1 MNKNPQEPNIE
12 QERANSDY
20 CVFQELDDGG
30 GQQFKKIQSVC
41 VILPIYNEADN
52 ISFVSKDIL
61 SKLLENSYNAHILF
75 VNDGSK
81 DNSLRIV
88 KHLCSQNPRIHYISF
103 SRNFGKEAALMA
115 GLQECRDHYDAIAY
129 MDSDGQHTVDDLLML
144 IQHTENTG
152 CDLTCGARADRNYQN
167 GLQRFLSNSFYRC
180 FHFLT
185 NQSIEKGVGD
195 FNVMRSKVV
204 LALCEFKER
213 DLFMK
218 GIISWIGFRREIVNI
233 HIVDRKGGVSK
244 SSTLRMVKL
253 AVSAIM
259 SFSSWPLRLWSFVG
273 FFSSF
278 LSFLYL
284 CFIIFQ
290 KIHFGINIPGYA
302 TIIVILLGLG
312 GIQLLSVG
320 IIGEY
325 ISRMYES
332 SQNRPRYIIDE
343 RSS

>member
-1 MNKNPQEPNIE
+1 MNNNTRNFNVD
-12 QERANSDY
+12 QERDVSNDCA
-20 CVFQELDDGG
+20 FQTLDGVDLL
-30 GQQFKKIQSVC
+30 QFKKIQSIC
-41 VILPIYNEADN
+41 VILPIYNEEEN

-61 SKLLENSYNAHILF
+61 SSLLESGYNAHILF

-81 DNSLRIV
+81 DSSLGII
-88 KHLCSQNPRIHYISF
+88 KYLCSQNPRIHYISF
-103 SRNFGKEAALMA
+103 SRNFGKEVALMA

-144 IQHTENTG
+144 IQHTESTG
-152 CDLTCGARADRNYQN
+152 SDLTCGARSDRNYQN
-167 GLQRFLSNSFYRC
+167 SIQRFLSNSFYNC

-185 NQSIEKGVGD
+185 NQNIEKGVGD

-204 LALCEFKER
+204 LALCEFQER
-213 DLFMK
+213 DIFMK
-218 GIISWIGFRREIVNI
+218 GIISWIGFKREIVNI
-233 HIVDRKGGVSK
+233 HIKDRKGGVSK
-244 SSTLRMVKL
+244 SSTIRMIKL
-253 AVSAIM
+253 AISAIM

-278 LSFLYL
+278 LSFVYL

-290 KIHFGINIPGYA
+290 KIHYGINIPGYA

-332 SQNRPRYIIDE
+332 SQNRPRYIISE
-343 RSS
+343 RSK